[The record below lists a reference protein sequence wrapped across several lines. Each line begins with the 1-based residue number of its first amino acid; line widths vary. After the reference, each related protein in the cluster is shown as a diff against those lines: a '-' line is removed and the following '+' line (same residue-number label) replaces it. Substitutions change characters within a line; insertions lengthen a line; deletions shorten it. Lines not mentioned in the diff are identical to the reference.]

1 MAGFIGF
8 IVHSNGI
15 RWAFDDI
22 AKAVPKMSAPATW
35 DAIPEIAKWQIIL
48 FVGLME
54 IWRENKTVLEGEGQ
68 KHYMSGGKPG
78 YFPTFDAL
86 PHPVPFNLFDPFGL
100 QKGMSPEKKAKSL
113 LAEVNN
119 GRLAMIG

>member
-54 IWRENKTVLEGEGQ
+54 ICRENKVTLANDGE

-78 YFPTFDAL
+78 YFPTFAL
-86 PHPVPFNLFDPFGL
+86 VPHPVPFSLFDPSGFSAGR
-100 QKGMSPEKKAKSL
+100 SEEAKAKGR
-113 LAEVNN
+113 LAEINN
-119 GRLAMIG
+119 GRLAML

>member
-54 IWRENKTVLEGEGQ
+54 IWRENKVTLANDGE

-78 YFPTFDAL
+78 YFPTFAL
-86 PHPVPFNLFDPFGL
+86 VPHPVPFSLFDPFGFSA
-100 QKGMSPEKKAKSL
+100 GWSEEAKAK
-113 LAEVNN
+113 
-119 GRLAMIG
+119 GRLAEIN